1 VKILITNIV
10 TLNAGDAAILYAM
23 VDVLG
28 AAFGQD
34 TEFIV
39 YDKHGDVPSR
49 YYPEII
55 FRNLLYQTR
64 ESTTANRGNA
74 LSSRLDQLRFKAGLW
89 FLKRSIP
96 LLPHVFLDSIE
107 RRDLLEYKTADLIVS
122 SGGTYLV
129 ENYSMA
135 ARIFDYQISL
145 YLERPLV
152 FFTQSLGPFANPENR
167 AALRPIFD
175 ESVAILVRDEQS
187 RHNLNE
193 LGVENKNVH
202 VVADAAFALSD
213 LEALESAK
221 SRFLQPGKRLRV
233 AISVREWKYF
243 KTVEP
248 AQGMNRYY
256 EALRALSDHLVERY
270 DAEITFLSTCQGMPE
285 YWTDDSRVAQEIVDG
300 LSSNTRK
307 SVSVDSDFHSPPVLA
322 RTLKDYDLVIAT
334 RMHMAILALS
344 VGTPVLPI
352 AYEFK
357 MRELFERLAQGRWV
371 QDIEAIS
378 ADALINA
385 VDQLLKALPDIRQPL
400 FTAVQKEYE
409 NAIASGHLVRQA
421 FEEWRRAR
429 EK

>member
-1 VKILITNIV
+1 MKILITNIV

-23 VDVLG
+23 IDVLG
-28 AAFGQD
+28 AAFGDD

-39 YDKHGDVPSR
+39 YDKHGDVPNR
-49 YYPEII
+49 YYPGLI
-55 FRNLLYQTR
+55 FRKLLYLTR
-64 ESTTANRGNA
+64 EAAQQGPFR
-74 LSSRLDQLRFKAGLW
+74 RLDQLRFKAGLW
-89 FLKRSIP
+89 SIKQGIP
-96 LLPHVFLDSIE
+96 LLPHVFLNSTE
-107 RRDLLEYKTADLIVS
+107 RRDLSEYKTADLIVS

-129 ENYSMA
+129 ENYSLA
-135 ARIFDYQISL
+135 ARVFDYQLSL
-145 YLERPLV
+145 YLDRPLV
-152 FFTQSLGPFANPENR
+152 FFTQSLGPFSNPENR

-187 RHNLNE
+187 RRNLNE
-193 LGVENKNVH
+193 LGVKNKNVH

-221 SRFLQPGKRLRV
+221 SRVMESGKRLRI
-233 AISVREWKYF
+233 AISVREWKHF

-256 EALRALSDHLVERY
+256 KALRALSDHLVKKY
-270 DAEITFLSTCQGMPE
+270 NAEITYLSTCQGMTE
-285 YWTDDSRVAQEIVDG
+285 YWTDDSREAQKIVEG
-300 LSSNTRK
+300 LSPDTRK
-307 SVSVDSDFHSPPVLA
+307 SVSVDSAFHSPAILA
-322 RTLKDYDLVIAT
+322 RMLKDYDLVIAT

-357 MRELFERLAQGRWV
+357 MRELFERLSQERWV

-378 ADALINA
+378 GDALIDA
-385 VDQLLKALPDIRQPL
+385 VDRFLKALPEIREPM

-409 NAIASGHLVRQA
+409 NAVASGHLVRQA
-421 FEEWRRAR
+421 FEEWRQT
-429 EK
+429 K

>member
-1 VKILITNIV
+1 VKILINNIV

-39 YDKHGDVPSR
+39 YDKHGDVPNR
-49 YYPEII
+49 YYPEIV
-55 FRNLLYQTR
+55 FRKLLYLTR
-64 ESTTANRGNA
+64 ESTAKHGPFR
-74 LSSRLDQLRFKAGLW
+74 RLDQLRFRTGLW
-89 FLKRSIP
+89 SIKQGIP
-96 LLPHVFLDSIE
+96 LLPHIFLNSIE

-135 ARIFDYQISL
+135 ARVFDYQLSL
-145 YLERPLV
+145 YLNRPLV
-152 FFTQSLGPFANPENR
+152 FFTQSLGPFSNPENR
-167 AALRPIFD
+167 AALRPIFE
-175 ESVAILVRDEQS
+175 ESVAILLRDEQS
-187 RHNLNE
+187 RRNLNE
-193 LGVENKNVH
+193 LGVQNKNVH

-221 SRFLQPGKRLRV
+221 SRVVKSGKRLRV
-233 AISVREWKYF
+233 AISVREWKHF

-256 EALRALSDHLVERY
+256 EALRALSDHLVEKY
-270 DAEITFLSTCQGMPE
+270 GAEITFLSTCQGMTE
-285 YWTDDSRVAQEIVDG
+285 YWTDDSREAQKIVEG
-300 LSSNTRK
+300 LSPNTRK
-307 SVSVDSDFHSPPVLA
+307 SVSVDAAFHSPAVLA
-322 RTLKDYDLVIAT
+322 RMLKDYDLVIAT

-357 MRELFERLAQGRWV
+357 MRELFERLEQERWV

-378 ADALINA
+378 GDALIDA
-385 VDQLLKALPDIRQPL
+385 VDRFLEALPEIREPM

-409 NAIASGHLVRQA
+409 NATASGQLVRQA
-421 FEEWRRAR
+421 FEEWRQVRN
-429 EK
+429 K